1 MKKTLIPLIAFWF
14 FSTITYSQVNPLVQ
28 SVINQVSL
36 DSLSNFVRELSGEI
50 PVNINGVV
58 DTIRSR
64 HSNQPGNNL
73 AADYIE
79 QKLESFGLTVYN
91 QNYSTNGRNVYAEQI
106 GSDYP
111 EQRYIICAHYDDMPP
126 GPIAP
131 GADDNASGTAAVLE
145 AARLLSNYNSKYS
158 IVYALWDEEEQGL
171 LGSQNYVYQALA
183 TNEDIQGVINIDM
196 IGWDSDNDMKL
207 WVNTRDTA
215 NSVYIS
221 DMTVQVNTSYQ
232 IGLDP
237 QILNPGSG
245 SDNLV
250 FWYFGFSAIGVEELY
265 GIDWNDYY
273 HTTEDKIDKFN
284 LPYFHRCA
292 KMVIG
297 TLATLA
303 ELSPSSTINSES
315 DIVHQYLLLQN
326 YPNPFNPNTTI
337 RYQIPEK
344 SFISLK
350 VYDLLGNEI
359 AILTNEE
366 KPAGTY
372 EVEFDISSVSGSV
385 SAKDGYASGV
395 YFYRLQVYPANGGT
409 GSFIE
414 TKKMLLLR

>member
-14 FSTITYSQVNPLVQ
+14 FSTLTYPQVNPLVQ

-50 PVNINGVV
+50 PVNVNGVV

-145 AARLLSNYNSKYS
+145 AARLLSNYTSKYS

-196 IGWDSDNDMKL
+196 IGWDSDDDMKL

-221 DMTVQVNTSYQ
+221 DMTLQVNTSYQ

-237 QILNPGSG
+237 QVLNPGSG

-284 LPYFHRCA
+284 LTYFHRCA

-297 TLATLA
+297 TLAILA
-303 ELSPSSTINSES
+303 ELSPSSAINDEKN
-315 DIVHQYLLLQN
+315 IVHHYLLSQN
-326 YPNPFNPNTTI
+326 YPNPFNPSTKIT
-337 RYQIPEK
+337 Y
-344 SFISLK
+344 SLPQLSNVIIK
-350 VYDLLGNEI
+350 VFNLVGNEI
-359 AILTNEE
+359 ETLINEE
-366 KPAGTY
+366 KSSGTHY
-372 EVEFDISSVSGSV
+372 VIWDAEDLP
-385 SAKDGYASGV
+385 SGV
-395 YFYRLQVYPANGGT
+395 YFYKLQA
-409 GSFIE
+409 GSYVE